1 MIKCQYLSNRS
12 DIDVHI
18 FDANTHKRERSE
30 TYTRKRVLE
39 VRDPVLFRLTQL
51 PCMPLRNALNLG
63 PICQR
68 YL

>member
-1 MIKCQYLSNRS
+1 MIKYQYLSNRS
-12 DIDVHI
+12 DIDVHT
-18 FDANTHKRERSE
+18 FNANTHKRERSE

-39 VRDPVLFRLTQL
+39 VRDPVLLRLTRL